1 MHTVSLSSLALH
13 GAVLG
18 VHGEGFVMHANFL
31 LKIIV
36 GPAISFASSL
46 LLVPS
51 VSPHDCMAHASSTFL
66 RVTRRLQQMALGL
79 PVLRELAICLWF
91 VLLVC

>member
-13 GAVLG
+13 SAVLG
-18 VHGEGFVMHANFL
+18 VHGEGFVMHANFRAQNFC
-31 LKIIV
+31 

-51 VSPHDCMAHASSTFL
+51 VSPRDCMAHASSTFL
-66 RVTRRLQQMALGL
+66 RVTRGLHQMALGL